1 MKGEHGHTMA
11 SVSKRENKKNKP
23 GKEMI
28 QGRQRGVYQRSLKV
42 RSGMKEMNTE
52 PAFTLCANTRAPEHH
67 VDAPSSG

>member
-1 MKGEHGHTMA
+1 MKGEHEHAMA

-28 QGRQRGVYQRSLKV
+28 QGRQRGVYQQSLKV

-52 PAFTLCANTRAPEHH
+52 PAFTLRANTRAPEHH